1 MVARCIYTLSILLFL
16 FSIAAAQ
23 SITGSLEQHI
33 DSIIDNM
40 PGSSGDDFQEPLAA
54 EIVPWTNTI
63 LNLLNGDAAN
73 ASTYAD
79 SVGYEVIEYFDAGS
93 ARLYHVLEEK
103 SPQTRYWGTYVFNPD
118 ACRSTLVIQSPHPK
132 YDSNTG
138 YEGIFCFTRLNAKAF
153 HLSGTHRCNQSAAS
167 SCSGT
172 TSACGTSNPF
182 RISDNPHNDNSVFQL
197 TTQIMHNSNPNS
209 VFVQLHGFGKQPT
222 DPYVILSNGT
232 RETPAQDY
240 ALDLSINLFQEDNS
254 LTFKIAH
261 IDTSWTRLIAFTNV
275 QGRYINQSSDPCVSS
290 ATNSQGLFV
299 HLEQEKMKLRDDS
312 TGWYKVY
319 SALAG
324 TFSCDSVV
332 EVTEPEKIKNE
343 LVVYPTPFKDF
354 LVIRGRGIGQVQLF
368 NQLGTILYS
377 EAVPGNYVELDL
389 RDYAGG
395 MYWVKVD
402 VDGNFVLRKV
412 VKM

>member
-138 YEGIFCFTRLNAKAF
+138 YEGLE
-153 HLSGTHRCNQSAAS
+153 
-167 SCSGT
+167 
-172 TSACGTSNPF
+172 
-182 RISDNPHNDNSVFQL
+182 
-197 TTQIMHNSNPNS
+197 
-209 VFVQLHGFGKQPT
+209 
-222 DPYVILSNGT
+222 VID
-232 RETPAQDY
+232 E
-240 ALDLSINLFQEDNS
+240 
-254 LTFKIAH
+254 IAEG
-261 IDTSWTRLIAFTNV
+261 DV
-275 QGRYINQSSDPCVSS
+275 MD
-290 ATNSQGLFV
+290 
-299 HLEQEKMKLRDDS
+299 
-312 TGWYKVY
+312 KV
-319 SALAG
+319 
-324 TFSCDSVV
+324 VV
-332 EVTEPEKIKNE
+332 E
-343 LVVYPTPFKDF
+343 D
-354 LVIRGRGIGQVQLF
+354 
-368 NQLGTILYS
+368 
-377 EAVPGNYVELDL
+377 
-389 RDYAGG
+389 
-395 MYWVKVD
+395 
-402 VDGNFVLRKV
+402 
-412 VKM
+412 